1 MNNRQLTGIF
11 GGLLGLLSMIMP
23 WISLTVGIFMSGSP
37 PRTIEASPFDFVRT
51 FATSSS
57 GNTTTG
63 NADLDQALEM
73 ISANVFVALVGAFIL
88 IVGSVAALLYPKIG
102 GLAMI
107 TGWMISLFGLYIM
120 NNHVHVGG
128 ADLVI
133 GSSYGF
139 IVGLGAALVV
149 FYAGYAA
156 NRWLTASTQPT
167 EPPQVPTS
175 EIESRPESV
184 LDLPENS
191 KSAAG
196 LHAGPALALGGSF
209 LVLVAFLALAYY
221 GSRGVRTTAPIFVI
235 FAWTG
240 LAGLVALVGGFVLW
254 LRVAL
259 SLSRSRALIRARLE
273 EERRQD

>member
-1 MNNRQLTGIF
+1 MWSRAGTFRPIVIQPERFVRRIAYAEDSIRSGLSSSFGRRNHNVRRSSVDHRIGRRRSMNNRQLTGIF

-120 NNHVHVGG
+120 NNQCPRGWCGFGSWLKLRLYCRPRGG
-128 ADLVI
+128 ARCILRGVCGEPLADRI
-133 GSSYGF
+133 NS
-139 IVGLGAALVV
+139 AD
-149 FYAGYAA
+149 
-156 NRWLTASTQPT
+156 RTPAST
-167 EPPQVPTS
+167 
-175 EIESRPESV
+175 
-184 LDLPENS
+184 DL
-191 KSAAG
+191 
-196 LHAGPALALGGSF
+196 
-209 LVLVAFLALAYY
+209 
-221 GSRGVRTTAPIFVI
+221 R
-235 FAWTG
+235 
-240 LAGLVALVGGFVLW
+240 
-254 LRVAL
+254 
-259 SLSRSRALIRARLE
+259 
-273 EERRQD
+273 D